1 MRTTIACWCRCLP
14 SPNILLQEKHFR
26 TELPCTLVKKRC
38 RFRLQHCV
46 LNWFQQDVAAR
57 LLAAATW
64 TFNHHIRLLAA
75 APAEMNNLRN
85 GYADWTAL
93 SPNKVASSR
102 AGRAAAA
109 EHNCTCKREAHVWV
123 LLAAHE
129 RAHAAPQLHIFT
141 HESCVYP

>member
-1 MRTTIACWCRCLP
+1 MY
-14 SPNILLQEKHFR
+14 SGQETVSFS
-26 TELPCTLVKKRC
+26 
-38 RFRLQHCV
+38 
-46 LNWFQQDVAAR
+46 VAAVR
-57 LLAAATW
+57 AKLVSARCGSPFACLLAAATW
-64 TFNHHIRLLAA
+64 IFNHHTRLLAA